1 MVDEKPPSPAADTP
15 RPRRKGGTLIS
26 ASRNSLDGLRVLIQE
41 RAARR
46 ELLLIAAT
54 GVVYALWPTSHT
66 LMLLVLAF
74 VLLAVEAL
82 NTAIEVLCDHVT
94 PDIHPAIKKAKDLGS
109 AAIFV
114 ICCAMVLVT
123 ALALAHF
130 CALLGHCQ

>member
-1 MVDEKPPSPAADTP
+1 MVDEIPPTTAANATL
-15 RPRRKGGTLIS
+15 PRRKGGTLIS

-54 GVVYALWPTSHT
+54 GVVYALWPTLHT

-94 PDIHPAIKKAKDLGS
+94 PEIHPAIKKAKDLGS
-109 AAIFV
+109 VAIFI
-114 ICCAMVLVT
+114 ICCAMVLV
-123 ALALAHF
+123 AVLALAHF
-130 CALLGHCQ
+130 CGLLNHR

>member
-1 MVDEKPPSPAADTP
+1 MVDEKPPATANTP
-15 RPRRKGGTLIS
+15 RPRRKGGSLVS
-26 ASRNSLDGLRVLIQE
+26 ASLNSLDGLRVLIRE

>member
-1 MVDEKPPSPAADTP
+1 MVDEKPPATANTP
-15 RPRRKGGTLIS
+15 RPRRKGGSLVS
-26 ASRNSLDGLRVLIQE
+26 ASLNSLDGLRVLIQE

-94 PDIHPAIKKAKDLGS
+94 PEIHPAIKKAKDLGS
-109 AAIFV
+109 VAIFI
-114 ICCAMVLVT
+114 ICCAMVLV
-123 ALALAHF
+123 AVLALAHF
-130 CALLGHCQ
+130 CGLLNHR

>member
-1 MVDEKPPSPAADTP
+1 MVDEKPPATANTP
-15 RPRRKGGTLIS
+15 RPRRKGGSLVS
-26 ASRNSLDGLRVLIQE
+26 ASLNSLDGLRVLIQE

>member
-1 MVDEKPPSPAADTP
+1 MVDEKPPTTAANATL
-15 RPRRKGGTLIS
+15 PRRKGGTLIS

-94 PDIHPAIKKAKDLGS
+94 PEIHPAIKKAKDLGS
-109 AAIFV
+109 VAIFI
-114 ICCAMVLVT
+114 ICCAMVLV
-123 ALALAHF
+123 AVLALAHF
-130 CALLGHCQ
+130 CGLLNHR

>member
-1 MVDEKPPSPAADTP
+1 MVDEKPPATTADTP

-109 AAIFV
+109 VAIFI
-114 ICCAMVLVT
+114 ICCAMGLVA

-130 CALLGHCQ
+130 CALLGHCR

>member
-1 MVDEKPPSPAADTP
+1 MVDEKPPATANTP
-15 RPRRKGGTLIS
+15 RPRRKGGSLVS
-26 ASRNSLDGLRVLIQE
+26 ASLNSLDGLRVLIQE

-54 GVVYALWPTSHT
+54 GVVYALWPTLHT

-94 PDIHPAIKKAKDLGS
+94 PEIHPAIKKAKDLGS
-109 AAIFV
+109 VAIFI
-114 ICCAMVLVT
+114 ICCAMVLV
-123 ALALAHF
+123 AVLALAHF
-130 CALLGHCQ
+130 CGLLNHR

>member
-1 MVDEKPPSPAADTP
+1 MVDEKPPATVNRP
-15 RPRRKGGTLIS
+15 RPRRKGGSLVS
-26 ASRNSLDGLRVLIQE
+26 ASLNSLDGLRVLIQE

>member
-1 MVDEKPPSPAADTP
+1 MVDEKPPTTAANATL
-15 RPRRKGGTLIS
+15 PRRKGGTLIS